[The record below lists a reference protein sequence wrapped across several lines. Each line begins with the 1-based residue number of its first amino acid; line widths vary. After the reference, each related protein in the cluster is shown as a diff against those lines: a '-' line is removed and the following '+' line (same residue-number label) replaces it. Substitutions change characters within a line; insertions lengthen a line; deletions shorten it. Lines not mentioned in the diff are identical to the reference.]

1 MKMIISGVVVAVGIG
16 IVFLLTIKDKPQND
30 ILLSA
35 TSTEA
40 SLVVSAQN
48 ATDSVTVTSVTLPK
62 AGFLAIRSIDND
74 RLGQII
80 EISQYL
86 SVGTHTDI
94 NIPLGDFY
102 EGDEELIV
110 MAYEDAGGDK
120 VFNDFDQPLKLDG
133 APLSV
138 YVATG
143 ALVPSSIAT
152 NTGNADAI
160 HTMGNSTMATVRYT
174 DSGFEPKELSV
185 PIGTTMHFVN
195 ESTDDMWVA
204 SNEHPGHTDLPTFDQ
219 FGFGKT
225 GEQYVYTFD
234 QAGAWRYHDHLN
246 PTAEGVVIVE

>member
-1 MKMIISGVVVAVGIG
+1 MKMVISGVVIVVGIG
-16 IVFLLTIKDKPQND
+16 IVFFLTTKEKSQSGMPS
-30 ILLSA
+30 SA

-40 SLVVSAQN
+40 SLVVSAQE
-48 ATDSVTVTSVTLPK
+48 ATSVVNVGSVTLSK
-62 AGFLAIRSIDND
+62 AGYLAVRSIDD
-74 RLGQII
+74 GRLGQII

-94 NIPLGDFY
+94 NISLGDFY
-102 EGDEELIV
+102 EGEKELIV
-110 MAYEDAGGDK
+110 MVYEDAGGDK
-120 VFNDFDQPLKLDG
+120 VFNDFDQPLKIDG

-143 ALVPSSIAT
+143 APVPSSITAT
-152 NTGNADAI
+152 TVNADAI

-185 PIGTTMHFVN
+185 PFGTMVHFIN
-195 ESTDDMWVA
+195 ESTNDMWVA

-225 GEQYVYTFD
+225 GEQYVYIFD
-234 QAGAWRYHDHLN
+234 QAGVWSYHDHLN
-246 PTAEGVVIVE
+246 PTAEGVITVE

>member
-1 MKMIISGVVVAVGIG
+1 MKLIISGVIFVVAIG
-16 IVFLLTIKDKPQND
+16 VVFFLTTKEKTQND
-30 ILLSA
+30 ILVST

-40 SLVVSAQN
+40 SLEVSAQN
-48 ATDSVTVTSVTLPK
+48 ANDSVLVTSVTLPK
-62 AGFLAIRSIDND
+62 AGFLAVRSIDND

-86 SVGTHTDI
+86 SVGTYTDI

-102 EGDEELIV
+102 KGGEELIV
-110 MAYEDAGGDK
+110 MAYEDAGDDK
-120 VFNDFDQPLKLDG
+120 VFNDFDQPLKVDG
-133 APLSV
+133 TPLSV

-143 ALVPSSIAT
+143 ASVSSSITT
-152 NTGNADAI
+152 NIGDTDAI

-185 PIGTTMHFVN
+185 PLGTMVHFIN
-195 ESTDDMWVA
+195 ESTNDMWVA

-225 GEQYVYTFD
+225 GEQYVYAFD

-246 PTAEGVVIVE
+246 PTAEGVIIVE

>member
-1 MKMIISGVVVAVGIG
+1 MKLIISGVVVAVGIG
-16 IVFLLTIKDKPQND
+16 VVFFFTTKEKPQSD
-30 ILLSA
+30 MPPST
-35 TSTEA
+35 TSTEV
-40 SLVVSAQN
+40 SLEVAAQN
-48 ATDSVTVTSVTLPK
+48 ATDSVGVTSVTLPK
-62 AGFLAIRSIDND
+62 AGFLAVRSIDD
-74 RLGQII
+74 GRLGQII
-80 EISQYL
+80 EISEYL

-102 EGDEELIV
+102 EGGEELIV
-110 MAYEDAGGDK
+110 MAYEDVGDDK
-120 VFNDFDQPLKLDG
+120 VFNDFDQPLKVNE

-143 ALVPSSIAT
+143 APVPSSITT

-160 HTMGNSTMATVRYT
+160 HTMGNSTMATIRYT

-185 PIGTTMHFVN
+185 PLGTMVHFIN
-195 ESTDDMWVA
+195 ESTNDVWVA

-225 GEQYVYTFD
+225 GEQYVYAFD

-246 PTAEGVVIVE
+246 PTAEGVIIVE